1 MEGTLMSART
11 HFCATTIL
19 LLASPFLLAGEGK
32 TKRSKAQSKGKAS
45 SKAQTK
51 RKFSLGDRLDPA
63 NAPDKSQTAKQKK
76 WLKKVL
82 TYNIK
87 SRKFKKDIARKV
99 DSLSPSQTDKLVV
112 LAKKRIYDFE
122 KERLEQARRN
132 LAKARSYRNQL
143 LRRRNGSG
151 FRPVITTLNSGVALG
166 AGAVVG
172 PDGRTVRLSLNPFFS
187 ELGPV
192 DTFNFFTGE
201 TRRIYTPPRQRRR
214 RGASCR
220 TSRRTR

>member
-1 MEGTLMSART
+1 M
-11 HFCATTIL
+11 
-19 LLASPFLLAGEGK
+19 
-32 TKRSKAQSKGKAS
+32 
-45 SKAQTK
+45 
-51 RKFSLGDRLDPA
+51 
-63 NAPDKSQTAKQKK
+63 
-76 WLKKVL
+76 KKVL

-214 RGASCR
+214 RPIQYNYDGIRTRASR
-220 TSRRTR
+220 PSLGNNSNNRRTPTTTTRSRGGGRVRNRAIIRSRVRR